1 MVFPVTGF
9 AMDFSTVVGQSL
21 KNCNPCAMDSSRK
34 SEEIKVALIT
44 GGNTLV
50 VFGVYI
56 HSKVYWALAP

>member
-1 MVFPVTGF
+1 
-9 AMDFSTVVGQSL
+9 MDFSTVVGQSL